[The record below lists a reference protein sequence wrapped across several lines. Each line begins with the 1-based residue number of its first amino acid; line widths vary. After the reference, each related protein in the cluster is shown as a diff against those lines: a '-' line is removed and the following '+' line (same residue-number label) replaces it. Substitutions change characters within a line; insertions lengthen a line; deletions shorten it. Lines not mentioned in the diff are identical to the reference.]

1 MTTPTPDVPAAVPLH
16 PPAPPVPP
24 TPSVPQSA
32 ARIAESSFDRLLS
45 VHRPVVLAHLRT
57 IRASKPNASPAQ
69 VQRILDMRYLTA
81 ITSGGALVGASA
93 ALPAVGLG
101 ASLALSAA
109 ETAGFLETSALYA
122 QSVTELHG
130 IAVDDPDRA
139 RALVMSLILGKA
151 GGDLVRQL
159 AGQAAGQPASRN
171 DFWGELIT
179 KSLPQVMM
187 DPIADQLRKT
197 FIKKFGTSQATSVL
211 GRAIP
216 FGIGAVVGG
225 VGNNIL
231 ARRVVRGAHE
241 AFGAPPAS
249 FPDALAPI
257 VRVPRAERK
266 ALKALPKQ
274 LP

>member
-1 MTTPTPDVPAAVPLH
+1 VSEPTPTPPPAAPDS
-16 PPAPPVPP
+16 ATAQSPVAR
-24 TPSVPQSA
+24 A
-32 ARIAESSFDRLLS
+32 AETSFDRLLS
-45 VHRPVVLAHLRT
+45 VHRPVVLAHLRA
-57 IRASKPNASPAQ
+57 IRATKPNASPAQ
-69 VQRILDMRYLTA
+69 VQRILDLRYLTA

-139 RALVMSLILGKA
+139 RALVMSLILGTA

-159 AGQAAGQPASRN
+159 AGQATGQAPAR
-171 DFWGELIT
+171 DKMWGELIT
-179 KSLPQVMM
+179 KSLPQVLM

-197 FIKKFGTSQATSVL
+197 FIKKFGASQATSVL

-231 ARRVVRGAHE
+231 ARRVVKGAHE
-241 AFGAPPAS
+241 AFGPPPPT
-249 FPDALAPI
+249 FPDILAPI
-257 VRVPRAERK
+257 VRVPRAERRAQK
-266 ALKALPKQ
+266 AKAPQNELTQQ